1 MVCDGSSRSGIL
13 TERNEAKRHKHGQL
27 PGDVCK
33 AEKIAMRE
41 RKAEAHMFF
50 KNVCGSFRRFIK
62 ERSITKQRQRDKKLS
77 DERPAE

>member
-1 MVCDGSSRSGIL
+1 MAKLSES
-13 TERNEAKRHKHGQL
+13 KRHKHGQL

-41 RKAEAHMFF
+41 RKAEPHGFF
-50 KNVCGSFRRFIK
+50 KDVCGSFRRFIK

-77 DERPAE
+77 QNVAE